1 MKHAKRRLARI
12 IKSLLILTAVGL
24 SATASG
30 GAVTGATITQLEIA
44 TQYNMVMVALSVLP
58 TGSPSCV
65 TNSTWS
71 FALPLTTPVENQMLA
86 LLLSARATGTPVQLI
101 GSGAC
106 DTYSGIETLQ
116 YVLY

>member
-1 MKHAKRRLARI
+1 VKNKERRVVDL
-12 IKSLLILTAVGL
+12 IKSLLIVGASSFSLTA
-24 SATASG
+24 SAGSVIG
-30 GAVTGATITQLEIA
+30 VTITQLEIA
-44 TQYNMVMVALSVLP
+44 TQYNMVMVALTVLP

-65 TNSTWS
+65 TNTTWS

-106 DTYSGIETLQ
+106 DTYPGIETLQ